1 VGAMT
6 VNSHHDLQVWQK
18 AIDLV
23 LECYSV
29 TRQFPETERYGL
41 TSQLQ
46 RAAVSIPANI
56 AEGHGRGS
64 TKSFINFLWIANGSL
79 KELDTHLTLALRLEY
94 IQESQLQR
102 ALRLADEVGRML
114 VGLRR
119 SLERRQT

>member
-1 VGAMT
+1 MAID
-6 VNSHHDLQVWQK
+6 SHHDLQVWQK

-23 LECYSV
+23 VECYRR
-29 TRQFPETERYGL
+29 TRGFPENERYGL

-79 KELDTHLTLALRLEY
+79 KELDTHLTLALRLQY
-94 IQESQLQR
+94 VKESQLQP
-102 ALRLADEVGRML
+102 ALRLVDEVGRMI

-119 SLERRQT
+119 SLECRQS